1 MYRRQTQHVIRT
13 FAELNI
19 FMLYMFLCLIIY
31 IAGDTMKIQ
40 GIIQ

>member
-1 MYRRQTQHVIRT
+1 MYSHQAQYVISA
-13 FAELNI
+13 FVHLNI

-40 GIIQ
+40 